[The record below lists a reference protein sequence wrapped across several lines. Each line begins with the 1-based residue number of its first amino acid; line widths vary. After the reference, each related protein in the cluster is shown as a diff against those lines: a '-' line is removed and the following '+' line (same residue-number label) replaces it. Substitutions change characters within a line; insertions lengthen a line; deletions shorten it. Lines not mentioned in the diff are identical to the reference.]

1 MSLHNSINPIDPS
14 SAPAAGAGPFIRSPR
29 ISTWVV
35 MRTLLAKDVRAAALP
50 LAIVAIFAVVQA
62 IVFVLDDRM
71 MGMPFGGRAS
81 EWADFFNSVREAIR
95 PASVVACALPAWVA
109 VELAFLEASP
119 GRRSVLPALP
129 PSLAHVVA
137 SKALVLLACVVVLAL
152 TVSYA
157 HLNRGHAF
165 AARMAGLNM
174 RLLAWTFEVAGV
186 LWCWPICS
194 AFALAGLGAPA
205 LARDRAVGF
214 AVAIG
219 VPGVVVF
226 ACWGFGF
233 GLEWSAAIAVLA
245 CAWLA
250 WIARRAVAGA
260 EVGDIG
266 RILRR
271 RHGGNVPARRSG
283 DAAGAG
289 HVMRTLLRKDA
300 RAVAPVVA
308 AALVFVLGFAAFALA
323 LPAFGGRVMQQFGI
337 GSGDPIL
344 RRLQVAVPVSIL
356 AQLVMPGIAALV
368 LAYCDGRAAGR
379 PMAALPV
386 GRGALAASK
395 VLVCIAVLALFCGI
409 SLALDGAS
417 TRDGASGFGWIFTM
431 RRSELWELLLLC
443 ASGIPWCLALPAF
456 FGDRRAGVLAAVIGV
471 PALFV
476 AFGFA
481 MQWTS
486 EQWYDLITVRLLGLR
501 HWPMWFGAHR
511 ASFVP
516 MLPVVLAWLAAGAVA
531 AIVAVPAFTAS
542 ASVARVRRRAV
553 VALAIATAVTIV
565 GGALAFVLPE
575 VPFDEYQRNLR
586 WEQDVEKAA
595 REEKLE
601 NLLQDVVVRAGSVPS
616 DPPRLSEPGARYEET
631 DAPFVLEA
639 ILQKAPRVAGLWVA
653 IQSSQ
658 QGGPARL
665 SPDGR
670 TWALYNNPR
679 DFALATRVVK
689 EPTEAV
695 REFRRV
701 ADDVRVDAGIR
712 IAAASWLGAVPGA
725 MAAARVLAASDTMI
739 TERAFATVV
748 LAYLRLSLSSEPIPG
763 ADIGLK
769 PFEPGYQWCELGRL
783 ASDALDQLERLAL
796 PGTQTAPGFPA
807 AGLGLAPDCVVDE
820 SVVRRARKRL
830 AHGASDLCI
839 VLRALGNSNYDN
851 DMMPGRSRSTEVEAA
866 CECLLRVIP

>member
-1 MSLHNSINPIDPS
+1 
-14 SAPAAGAGPFIRSPR
+14 
-29 ISTWVV
+29 
-35 MRTLLAKDVRAAALP
+35 
-50 LAIVAIFAVVQA
+50 
-62 IVFVLDDRM
+62 
-71 MGMPFGGRAS
+71 
-81 EWADFFNSVREAIR
+81 
-95 PASVVACALPAWVA
+95 
-109 VELAFLEASP
+109 
-119 GRRSVLPALP
+119 
-129 PSLAHVVA
+129 
-137 SKALVLLACVVVLAL
+137 
-152 TVSYA
+152 
-157 HLNRGHAF
+157 
-165 AARMAGLNM
+165 
-174 RLLAWTFEVAGV
+174 
-186 LWCWPICS
+186 
-194 AFALAGLGAPA
+194 
-205 LARDRAVGF
+205 
-214 AVAIG
+214 
-219 VPGVVVF
+219 
-226 ACWGFGF
+226 
-233 GLEWSAAIAVLA
+233 
-245 CAWLA
+245 
-250 WIARRAVAGA
+250 
-260 EVGDIG
+260 
-266 RILRR
+266 
-271 RHGGNVPARRSG
+271 
-283 DAAGAG
+283 
-289 HVMRTLLRKDA
+289 
-300 RAVAPVVA
+300 
-308 AALVFVLGFAAFALA
+308 
-323 LPAFGGRVMQQFGI
+323 
-337 GSGDPIL
+337 
-344 RRLQVAVPVSIL
+344 
-356 AQLVMPGIAALV
+356 
-368 LAYCDGRAAGR
+368 
-379 PMAALPV
+379 
-386 GRGALAASK
+386 LAASK
-395 VLVCIAVLALFCGI
+395 VLVCSAVLALFCGI

-417 TRDGASGFGWIFTM
+417 TRGGSSGGGWFSTDH
-431 RRSELWELLLLC
+431 RFQLWELLLLC
-443 ASGIPWCLALPAF
+443 ASGIAWCLALPAF

-501 HWPMWFGAHR
+501 QWPMWFGAHR
-511 ASFVP
+511 ISFVP
-516 MLPVVLAWLAAGAVA
+516 MLPVVLAWLAAGTVA

-553 VALAIATAVTIV
+553 VAVAIATAVTIV
-565 GGALAFVLPE
+565 GGTLAFVLPE
-575 VPFDEYQRNLR
+575 VPFDQYQRNLR

-639 ILQKAPRVAGLWVA
+639 ILQKAPRVAWLWVA

-670 TWALYNNPR
+670 TWALHNNPR

-695 REFRRV
+695 REFRRL

-783 ASDALDQLERLAL
+783 AIDALDQLERLAL
-796 PGTQTAPGFPA
+796 PGTQTAPAFPA

-820 SVVRRARKRL
+820 SVVRRARERL

-839 VLRALGNSNYDN
+839 VLRALGNSSNVVWPRHN
-851 DMMPGRSRSTEVEAA
+851 DMQRAQSASTEVEAA